1 MEAIIKEVYESNF
14 GTAYETYNEAVKK
27 DNSIRL
33 QDVKDYLSK
42 RDDIQ
47 VKSKPKTYNSFVS
60 PGAKFEYEID
70 IMDIEA
76 KGATSNTRY
85 GLVAIDNFTKIAE
98 VVAIKNRTPESMIEG
113 IKKIITSMGNPK
125 QLYSDEESSMRSA
138 KMIKF
143 LKQNDTT
150 SVQTTTHAHTVERFI
165 RTFKDNLYRRL
176 DDLKQYKTE
185 WTKHISNIIKKYN
198 STEHSTI
205 QIKPN
210 EATKPYNR
218 LWVNWH
224 LQNNAKRN
232 RKYPDIKDG
241 DMVRFKLKP
250 SIGTKGHETKW
261 SSTRHKVVG
270 DSTNNQYYLPSIAV
284 EYRKSKMWLRHEL
297 LKV

>member
-14 GTAYETYNEAVKK
+14 GTAYETYKEAVKK

-47 VKSKPKTYNSFVS
+47 VKYKPKSYNSFVS
-60 PGAKFEYEID
+60 PGANFEYEID

-76 KGATSNTRY
+76 KNSTSDTRY
-85 GLVAIDNFTKIAE
+85 GLVAVDNFTKIAE
-98 VVAIKNRTPESMIEG
+98 VIPIKNRTPESIIAG
-113 IKKIITSMGNPK
+113 LKKIIAEMGKPK
-125 QLYSDEESSMRSA
+125 QLYSDEESSVKSA
-138 KMIKF
+138 KMVEFLNRTEIK
-143 LKQNDTT
+143 
-150 SVQTTTHAHTVERFI
+150 SVQTSTHAHTVERFI

-176 DDLKQYKTE
+176 DALKQ
-185 WTKHISNIIKKYN
+185 TKKDWFRHIDNIIKKYN

-210 EATKPYNR
+210 EASEKVNH

-224 LQNNAKRN
+224 LQNKAKSN
-232 RKYPDIKDG
+232 RKYPDTSKG
-241 DMVRFKLKP
+241 DMVRVHIKP
-250 SIGTKGHETKW
+250 KIGTKAHEPKW
-261 SSTRHKVVG
+261 SSTRHKVIRIDG
-270 DSTNNQYYLPSIAV
+270 NSYLIDYLP
-284 EYRKSKMWLRHEL
+284 KKKLFLRHEL

>member
-14 GTAYETYNEAVKK
+14 GTAYETYKEVVKK

-60 PGAKFEYEID
+60 PGANFEYEID
-70 IMDIEA
+70 IMDIES
-76 KGATSNTRY
+76 KGSTSDTRY

-98 VVAIKNRTPESMIEG
+98 VIPIKNRTPESIIAG
-113 IKKIITSMGNPK
+113 LKKIIGSMGKPK
-125 QLYSDEESSMRSA
+125 QFYSDEESSVKSA
-138 KMIKF
+138 KMVAFLNRTEIKSI
-143 LKQNDTT
+143 QT
-150 SVQTTTHAHTVERFI
+150 STHAHTIERFI

-176 DDLKQYKTE
+176 DALKQ
-185 WTKHISNIIKKYN
+185 TKKDWFRHIDPIIKKYN

-210 EATKPYNR
+210 DAGKKENH

-224 LQNNAKRN
+224 LQNNAKSN
-232 RKYPDIKDG
+232 RKYHEIKAG
-241 DMVRFKLKP
+241 DMVRVHIKPKL
-250 SIGTKGHETKW
+250 GAKGHEPKW
-261 SSTRHKVVG
+261 SSTRHIVIRIDGNKLLI
-270 DSTNNQYYLPSIAV
+270 DYLPKEKLFS
-284 EYRKSKMWLRHEL
+284 RHEL

>member
-14 GTAYETYNEAVKK
+14 GTAYETYKEAVKK
-27 DNSIRL
+27 DARVRL
-33 QDVKDYLSK
+33 QDVKDYLTK

-47 VKSKPKTYNSFVS
+47 VKYKPKSYNSFVS
-60 PGAKFEYEID
+60 PGANFEYEID

-76 KGATSNTRY
+76 KNSTSDTRY

-98 VVAIKNRTPESMIEG
+98 VIPIKNRTPESIIAG
-113 IKKIITSMGNPK
+113 LKKIIAEMGKPK
-125 QLYSDEESSMRSA
+125 QLYSDEESSVKSA
-138 KMIKF
+138 KMVEFLNRTEIK
-143 LKQNDTT
+143 
-150 SVQTTTHAHTVERFI
+150 SVQTSTHAHTVERFV

-176 DDLKQYKTE
+176 DVLKQ
-185 WTKHISNIIKKYN
+185 TKKDWFRHISDIIKKYN

-210 EATKPYNR
+210 EAGKSINH

-224 LQNNAKRN
+224 LQNAAKKN

-241 DMVRFKLKP
+241 DMVRYKLKP
-250 SIGTKGHETKW
+250 SIGTKGHEPKW

-270 DSTNNQYYLPSIAV
+270 KPTNNQYFIPSV
-284 EYRKSKMWLRHEL
+284 NKNKVWLRHEL

>member
-1 MEAIIKEVYESNF
+1 MEAIIKEIYETNF
-14 GTAYETYNEAVKK
+14 GSAYETYKEAVKK

-60 PGAKFEYEID
+60 PGANFEYEID

-76 KGATSNTRY
+76 KGSTSDTRY

-98 VVAIKNRTPESMIEG
+98 VIPIKNRTPESIIAG
-113 IKKIITSMGNPK
+113 LKKIIAEMGKPK
-125 QLYSDEESSMRSA
+125 QLYSDEESSVKSA
-138 KMIKF
+138 KMIEF
-143 LKQNDTT
+143 LNRTEIK
-150 SVQTTTHAHTVERFI
+150 SVQTSTHAHTVERFI

-176 DDLKQYKTE
+176 DALKQ
-185 WTKHISNIIKKYN
+185 TKKDWYRHIGPIIEKYN

-205 QIKPN
+205 QIKPKDA
-210 EATKPYNR
+210 EKKENR

-232 RKYPDIKDG
+232 RKYPDIKPG
-241 DMVRFKLKP
+241 DMVRVNIKP
-250 SIGTKGHETKW
+250 KIGTKAHDPKW
-261 SSTRHKVVG
+261 SSTRHKVISIYG
-270 DSTNNQYYLPSIAV
+270 NSYLIDYLP
-284 EYRKSKMWLRHEL
+284 KKKLFLRHEM